1 MPWLESKPDVKK
13 IDDVRRTIKSLR
25 SRLRHRLADKKDLEE
40 VHTGALFYCWV
51 QYPRTYVLYVVI
63 ASFEYLESQKNVRE
77 TRNVGVAFFLN
88 IIIPGISIPSNY
100 PELLKSDESLFSVY
114 KELTQTAL
122 DF

>member
-1 MPWLESKPDVKK
+1 M
-13 IDDVRRTIKSLR
+13 
-25 SRLRHRLADKKDLEE
+25 
-40 VHTGALFYCWV
+40 